1 MVTATDVPAL
11 SSRPAQKDI
20 MDIPNIASGRV
31 APGEHLFVVVQGL
44 VQVRV
49 NASSSAIQV
58 GDALVSSATAGVV
71 QKLSPDTSTAP
82 MLGRALEPITSG
94 TGLIWVMILGR

>member
-1 MVTATDVPAL
+1 
-11 SSRPAQKDI
+11 

-58 GDALVSSATAGVV
+58 GDALVSSATAGVL
-71 QKLSPDTSTAP
+71 QKLSPDMPTAP
-82 MLGRALEPITSG
+82 MLGRALESLTNG